1 MTTDDIAYLRQLAD
15 WHEQQ
20 AHYLLL
26 AVPTGQHDQGRFHST
41 AAARLSRLANEATMS
56 RIHTEPPSPAQ
67 IS

>member
-15 WHEQQ
+15 WHGQQ

-26 AVPTGQHDQGRFHST
+26 AVPTGQHDQGRFHSM

-56 RIHTEPPSPAQ
+56 SIALSPPPPPKK
-67 IS
+67 